1 MQKNDTPR
9 AETEI
14 EPEREL
20 EVGEDGLVP
29 IYHSSGLVDAR
40 VLPKAVRG
48 WERQGWSTTKPAK
61 PADGSSDG
69 PAPDGPVDAGTPT
82 VTEPDAPAAP
92 TAGRAK
98 SDAAPA
104 AKNK

>member
-1 MQKNDTPR
+1 MQKNDDTPR
-9 AETEI
+9 P
-14 EPEREL
+14 EP

-29 IYHSSGLVDAR
+29 IYHPSDLTAR

-61 PADGSSDG
+61 PAEGTSDA
-69 PAPDGPVDAGTPT
+69 PAPDGPAEGGTTT
-82 VTEPDAPAAP
+82 VTEPDAPTAP

-104 AKNK
+104 AKSK